1 MAVRTRH
8 VAVEP
13 AVRRRLEHAGQR
25 LAPQRG
31 HVETLR
37 GHVETLRGHIG
48 PQRGR
53 IETPR
58 SHFETPRSR
67 FQPSKNPARRLS
79 ELRDG
84 LERRLLHISAILF
97 FVGSVG
103 WCWLVFSEFR
113 TPILVSPAEATYS
126 AAGVG
131 KADLEISKSDPFSSS
146 TYARANDPH
155 AMGSLGALFSA
166 VWQRSLGSASLGSAS
181 LGSASLGSA
190 SLGSASLGSASLGSA
205 SLGSASLGGESPC
218 KHRRP
223 RMEPLANAC
232 HRTRPRPSAGK
243 AGSGFCKAGPTKTGP
258 SKAGPSSAAGKAG
271 SGPSSASSAGPSPT
285 SR

>member
-131 KADLEISKSDPFSSS
+131 KADSEISKSDPFSSS

-155 AMGSLGALFSA
+155 AMGSLGA
-166 VWQRSLGSASLGSAS
+166 SLGSASLGR
-181 LGSASLGSA
+181 
-190 SLGSASLGSASLGSA
+190 ASLGSASLGSA
-205 SLGSASLGGESPC
+205 SLGSASLGGGESC

-243 AGSGFCKAGPTKTGP
+243 AGSGFCKAGPSKAGPKTGP
-258 SKAGPSSAAGKAG
+258 SKAGPSSAASKAG
-271 SGPSSASSAGPSPT
+271 SGPSSASSADPSPT

>member
-131 KADLEISKSDPFSSS
+131 KADSEISKSDPFSSS

-155 AMGSLGALFSA
+155 AMGSLGANLGSA
-166 VWQRSLGSASLGSAS
+166 SLGSASLGSAS

-205 SLGSASLGGESPC
+205 SLGSASLGSAVSAASL
-218 KHRRP
+218 

>member
-131 KADLEISKSDPFSSS
+131 KADSEISKSDPFSSS

-155 AMGSLGALFSA
+155 AMGSLGA
-166 VWQRSLGSASLGSAS
+166 SLGSA
-181 LGSASLGSA
+181 
-190 SLGSASLGSASLGSA
+190 
-205 SLGSASLGGESPC
+205 
-218 KHRRP
+218 
-223 RMEPLANAC
+223 
-232 HRTRPRPSAGK
+232 
-243 AGSGFCKAGPTKTGP
+243 
-258 SKAGPSSAAGKAG
+258 
-271 SGPSSASSAGPSPT
+271 
-285 SR
+285 

>member
-131 KADLEISKSDPFSSS
+131 KADSEISKSDPFSSS

-155 AMGSLGALFSA
+155 AMGSLGA
-166 VWQRSLGSASLGSAS
+166 SLGSV
-181 LGSASLGSA
+181 
-190 SLGSASLGSASLGSA
+190 
-205 SLGSASLGGESPC
+205 SLGGESSC

-243 AGSGFCKAGPTKTGP
+243 AGSGFCKAGPTKAGP

>member
-131 KADLEISKSDPFSSS
+131 KADSEISKSDPFSSS

-155 AMGSLGALFSA
+155 AMGSLGA
-166 VWQRSLGSASLGSAS
+166 
-181 LGSASLGSA
+181 
-190 SLGSASLGSASLGSA
+190 
-205 SLGSASLGGESPC
+205 SLGSASLGGGESC